1 MYSGHL
7 VSNCE
12 KSRRSQKSQRE
23 CKLDI
28 SHWFSYS
35 TWTILLWDSYW
46 GNSHATQVQYLIY
59 VNTDGYNDCH
69 TLCFGI
75 PRFHTCANE
84 GELVRNCIYEG
95 EACGI
100 LTKSAR
106 GYPIEKRWKIMK
118 RRICAHEVRGTCCWG
133 LENVICSPFMIW
145 VSFQEAPTW
154 GMLRLVKLTR
164 LSRISRLLRS
174 VPELAIIV
182 PLGWKRKDGVEKIWR
197 MTRDLG

>member
-1 MYSGHL
+1 MKILISHRISSSPYLCHSWIRINLEMYSGHL

-28 SHWFSYS
+28 SHWFSNS

-46 GNSHATQVQYLIY
+46 GNSHAAQVQYLIY

-106 GYPIEKRWKIMK
+106 GYPIEKRWKTMK
-118 RRICAHEVRGTCCWG
+118 RRICAHEVRGTCCWA
-133 LENVICSPFMIW
+133 LENVS
-145 VSFQEAPTW
+145 
-154 GMLRLVKLTR
+154 GD
-164 LSRISRLLRS
+164 LS
-174 VPELAIIV
+174 
-182 PLGWKRKDGVEKIWR
+182 
-197 MTRDLG
+197 